1 MSSGI
6 NWDGGGIPDAAHLRT
21 LPDGTI
27 ISWLRIIGDPTSEAV
42 AFVRREV
49 TNESGF
55 PTVDVWIS
63 PGGWDPQTIESA
75 GVTFPAHV
83 VRLGEFNPEHY
94 LGAELPLLSETLAN
108 GDGGYLTSEE
118 VARKLRRSP
127 KTIRRFVAAGM
138 PAYKVRGRLFFDP
151 AEVDA
156 WLRDRGDQAK
166 HGDHRAVIR
175 ALVDAAPELTDEQV
189 AKIRGV
195 LGGAR

>member
-1 MSSGI
+1 MS
-6 NWDGGGIPDAAHLRT
+6 
-21 LPDGTI
+21 
-27 ISWLRIIGDPTSEAV
+27 AV
-42 AFVRREV
+42 TTA
-49 TNESGF
+49 
-55 PTVDVWIS
+55 
-63 PGGWDPQTIESA
+63 
-75 GVTFPAHV
+75 PASV
-83 VRLGEFNPEHY
+83 
-94 LGAELPLLSETLAN
+94 AN

-127 KTIRRFVAAGM
+127 KTIRRFVATGM

-166 HGDHRAVIR
+166 GDDHRAVIR